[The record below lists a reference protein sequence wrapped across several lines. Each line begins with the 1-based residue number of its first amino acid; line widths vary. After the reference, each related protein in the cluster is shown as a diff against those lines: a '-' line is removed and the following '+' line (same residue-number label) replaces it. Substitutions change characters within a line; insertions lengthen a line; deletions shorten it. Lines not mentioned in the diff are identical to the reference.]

1 MKHYRCGSLIYRD
14 DGVNIFVA
22 YYYKMEFFE
31 SIYTRRVFNSMVDA
45 GFMKECE
52 PPKAKPFYKN
62 VDFWHNAAL
71 ITILLILSMG
81 FIFL

>member
-22 YYYKMEFFE
+22 YYDKMEFFE

-52 PPKAKPFYKN
+52 PPK
-62 VDFWHNAAL
+62 
-71 ITILLILSMG
+71 
-81 FIFL
+81 